1 MTDTFIT
8 GYNPDTDEV
17 ETSTDY
23 LFAENRTMVRVTRRL
38 PNGRRL
44 KLAMPHESFT
54 APAPHE
60 FLWAPRKALGVLD
73 VWWSVI
79 NAVDLPGSVEVTF
92 HAGEGHWRQ
101 LVSLDA
107 VQDGIAW
114 QAIQPHLFESFL
126 VEWQRAVDAVPAA
139 SEVTGEFSASE

>member
-1 MTDTFIT
+1 MIT
-8 GYNPDTDEV
+8 GYNPETDTVE

-23 LFAENRTMVRVTRRL
+23 LFTENRALVRVSRRL
-38 PNGRRL
+38 PDGRRL
-44 KLAMPHESFT
+44 KLVMSHESFT
-54 APAPHE
+54 APEPHE

-79 NAVDLPGSVEVTF
+79 NSVDLAGSVEVTF
-92 HAGEGHWRQ
+92 HANEGWWPQ

-126 VEWQRAVDAVPAA
+126 VEWQRAVDAVEPA